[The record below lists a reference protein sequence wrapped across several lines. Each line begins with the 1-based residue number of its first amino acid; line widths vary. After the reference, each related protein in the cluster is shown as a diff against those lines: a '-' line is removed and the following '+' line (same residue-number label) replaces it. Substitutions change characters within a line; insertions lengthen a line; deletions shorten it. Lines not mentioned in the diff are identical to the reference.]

1 MSGLEWE
8 SQRVFLAVLR
18 SGSLSG
24 AAKLLGIAQA
34 TARRRLDHLE
44 QSLGV
49 SLFTRTP
56 LGLTPT
62 GGAQRLIEHV
72 EAMDLA
78 ARTFNRMA
86 SAEALVDQGTIRLT
100 CGELLGVEV
109 LPDLLRP
116 FHYENPGLKLELSI
130 SDALED
136 IARLQSDIA
145 VRLSDP
151 MRPISRCAVSAAC
164 RLAFMPVLNAW
175 NSMVIHL
182 PALAPP

>member
-1 MSGLEWE
+1 MSGIEWE

-44 QSLGV
+44 HVLGV

-56 LGLTPT
+56 QGLTPT
-62 GGAQRLIEHV
+62 AGAQRLIEHV

-78 ARTFNRMA
+78 AQTFNRMA
-86 SAEALVDQGTIRLT
+86 SAEASMDHGTVRLT

-109 LPDLLRP
+109 LPDLLRL
-116 FHYENPGLKLELSI
+116 FITNTSGSDLS
-130 SDALED
+130 
-136 IARLQSDIA
+136 
-145 VRLSDP
+145 
-151 MRPISRCAVSAAC
+151 
-164 RLAFMPVLNAW
+164 
-175 NSMVIHL
+175 
-182 PALAPP
+182 